1 VQAKQRV
8 PTPRYFTRL
17 RGSAL
22 RHLARLRLAT
32 LRHLT
37 RLRPPTLRHLTPLP
51 QLTVLTLCLT
61 LAACARGP
69 NSTSDAANT
78 SQAGTAVLLRG
89 IGPDPD
95 SLDPQRAR
103 SVESQNILRD
113 LCEGLTTLDKDA
125 AVAPGVASE
134 WAMSP
139 DGKTYT
145 FKLRPNARWSNGD
158 RVVAADFVA
167 GLRRLVD
174 PSTASSYAQVVD
186 VIANAGDIIAGKK
199 PPDTLGVTAPDDATV
214 IVQLTN
220 PALYLPG
227 LLSHPSTCPVHRP
240 TLAAR
245 GDSFAR
251 PGVMVSDGAFVLKEW
266 IQNTQITA
274 TRNHFYW
281 NDSHTR
287 LEAVKYL
294 LIADENAELTRYRAG
309 ELHITAVVP
318 RGQFD
323 WIKANLASEL
333 HVRPQLNTYFYGFN
347 LRRAPFKDNP
357 GLRRALSLVI
367 DREKLAQLVLRVG
380 EVPAYGWVPPGVN
393 NYTSQAFDYKN
404 TPVAERIAE
413 ARRLYGEAG
422 YSSAHP
428 LRFELRYNSGEVHT
442 KLAVAIAAA
451 WKEALGAEARL
462 TAVEFKSLLQD
473 IDRGDVEIFRSSWVG
488 DYNDA
493 YTYLQYLKS
502 DFGINLPHYHNPSY
516 DSLLTRAAAEV
527 DSQKRRELLEEAER
541 LMLAD
546 HPLIP
551 IYFYVNKHLVKP
563 EVEGWY
569 DNIMNVVYSKD
580 LGLRPRTP

>member
-1 VQAKQRV
+1 M
-8 PTPRYFTRL
+8 
-17 RGSAL
+17 
-22 RHLARLRLAT
+22 
-32 LRHLT
+32 
-37 RLRPPTLRHLTPLP
+37 RPPLPPLAI
-51 QLTVLTLCLT
+51 LTLCLV
-61 LAACARGP
+61 LAACSRSAP
-69 NSTSDAANT
+69 S
-78 SQAGTAVLLRG
+78 AGGVTTPQPATAVLLRG

-134 WAMSP
+134 WTMSP

-158 RVVAADFVA
+158 RVVAADFVTA
-167 GLRRLVD
+167 LRRLVD
-174 PSTASSYAQVVD
+174 PSTASSYAQVID
-186 VIANAGDIIAGKK
+186 VVANAGDIIAGKK
-199 PPDTLGVTAPDDATV
+199 APETLGVTAPDDSTV
-214 IVQLTN
+214 IVRLTN

-251 PGVMVSDGAFVLKEW
+251 PGVMVSNGAFVLKEW
-266 IQNTQITA
+266 VQNSEITA
-274 TRNHFYW
+274 TRNHYYW

-287 LEAVKYL
+287 LEVVKYF

-309 ELHITAVVP
+309 QLHITAVVP

-333 HVRPQLNTYFYGFN
+333 HVKPQLNTYFYGFN

-367 DREKLAQLVLRVG
+367 DREKLAELVLRVG

-404 TPVAERIAE
+404 TPVSARIGE
-413 ARRLYGEAG
+413 ARLLYSQAG
-422 YSSAHP
+422 YSISHP

-442 KLAVAIAAA
+442 KLAVAIAAM
-451 WKEALGAEARL
+451 WKETLGAEARL

-516 DSLLTRAAAEV
+516 DALLIRAAAEV
-527 DSQKRRELLEEAER
+527 DPQKRRDLLEQAER
-541 LMLAD
+541 LMLGD

-580 LGLRPRTP
+580 LGLRAATP